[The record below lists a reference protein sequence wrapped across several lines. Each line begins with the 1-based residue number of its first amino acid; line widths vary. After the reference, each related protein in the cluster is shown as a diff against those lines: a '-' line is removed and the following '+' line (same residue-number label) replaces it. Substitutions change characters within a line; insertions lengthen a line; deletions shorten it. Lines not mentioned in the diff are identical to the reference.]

1 MTIQWDDWI
10 FIDTCVEVMADML
23 TWILGISFVIHYL
36 EEFVTIGPPGS
47 PESNFTIVRLTGN
60 TEVAGPATSL
70 QLLGIV
76 LDTHK
81 VEACFPMDKL
91 TRVQQAAAQWLD
103 RKNVTKRQILL
114 LVGQLR
120 HTSKVVDRGCTFVA
134 RMYATA
140 AKVSSIQGLLMVSGL
155 ICGGAPLCNTG
166 MGTVSFTWHLK
177 TFGKFSFKLSMGLW
191 GLFKW
196 NLATVEMVR

>member
-1 MTIQWDDWI
+1 
-10 FIDTCVEVMADML
+10 MADIL
-23 TWILGISFVIHYL
+23 TWILDISFVIHYL
-36 EEFVTIGPPGS
+36 DKFLTIGPPGS
-47 PESNFTIVRLTGN
+47 PESISPLTPLSGSLAIQK
-60 TEVAGPATSL
+60 VAGPATSL

-103 RKNVTKRQILL
+103 RKNAMKREILL